1 MQFKDFLTESF
12 SKEYG
17 FRVKIAAD
25 CADSHMDMI
34 EACLQKYNLIS
45 AAPFKRTPIEENPM
59 EFVRA
64 KGVKFISEVC
74 ATDIVLKYPANP
86 RILEVWLAVNLN
98 IDHDRVLVYG
108 VNEPRRMESEHTAER
123 TEYNKDRQEDPEE
136 ALLMSEDQEHYEM
149 QQDAEGVDADDYA
162 FGEAYNQ
169 KFLDEL
175 AKIKADKGADYFRN
189 YPTKDEIMGDNL
201 RPMWD
206 DLNNGA
212 NMGKGQEAKHVS
224 TNSQNLGGPL

>member
-12 SKEYG
+12 KKEYG

-25 CADSHMDMI
+25 CSNEHMDMI
-34 EACLQKYNLIS
+34 ESCLQKYNLVS
-45 AAPFKRTPIEENPM
+45 AASFKRSPIEENPM

-86 RILEVWLAVNLN
+86 RILEVWIAVNLGL
-98 IDHDRVLVYG
+98 DHERVLVYG
-108 VNEPRRMESEHTAER
+108 IDEPRRAEAEIAQER
-123 TEYNKDRQEDPEE
+123 TANNQDRMEDAEE
-136 ALLMSEDQEHYEM
+136 AVLMDEDQEHYAAHM
-149 QQDAEGVDADDYA
+149 DAENVNEEEYG

-169 KFLDEL
+169 KFLDQL

-212 NMGKGQEAKHVS
+212 NMGKGQESKHVS
-224 TNSQNLGGPL
+224 TNSQNLGGLA